1 MRLLNLLVI
10 DVLARLRIA
19 FATLLVIVLKSPFL
33 LIAQLLRRSPSF
45 EKQRPDFIYQ
55 IQNQSGDDKKFK
67 HGIYLVNNRKTK
79 V

>member
-10 DVLARLRIA
+10 DVLARLGLG
-19 FATLLVIVLKSPFL
+19 FATLLVIVLKSSFL
-33 LIAQLLRRSPSF
+33 LITQLLRRGASF

-55 IQNQSGDDKKFK
+55 IQNQGGDDKKFK